1 MKLLKQTIQSENSP
15 IQEANND
22 IFIKLSPS
30 SSSDIA
36 YVFWGELEIHSIDIF
51 GSNGKL
57 VSTKSVVKNMDKY
70 EIQCLPAGE
79 YSVQLN
85 LKEGDSI
92 VKRVTFL

>member
-1 MKLLKQTIQSENSP
+1 MKIINQTIQSDNSHV
-15 IQEANND
+15 QELND
-22 IFIKLSPS
+22 EIFIKLAPNKTN
-30 SSSDIA
+30 DIA
-36 YVFWGELEIHSIDIF
+36 YVFWGELDISSIDLF
-51 GSNGKL
+51 DSNGNL